1 MATDAENTGNDTGT
15 GSADT
20 GENSGADFGTANNT
34 DTGTGA
40 GTSGTLLTN
49 KPGEGANGNG
59 QQETGNADAKDGK
72 GEAGKEGAEAAAY
85 TLTAPE
91 GYPINE
97 GALKG
102 LNEMC
107 KAENLNEKQ
116 ANAVMAYM
124 QGNYTSFVA
133 QQQEAMQAQAK
144 TWIGEFQ
151 ADKEFGGDKFDASVA
166 DAQRALATFDKSGT
180 VSKMLAETGYGNNP
194 DVLRIFARVGRA
206 LGEDQL
212 AGNGGGGAEQKPLE
226 DRLYK
231 KQ

>member
-1 MATDAENTGNDTGT
+1 MATDAENTGTDTGT
-15 GSADT
+15 GSAD
-20 GENSGADFGTANNT
+20 SGTANNT
-34 DTGTGA
+34 ETVDNAGA

-49 KPGEGANGNG
+49 QPGEGENG
-59 QQETGNADAKDGK
+59 QQETGNADAKNGK
-72 GEAGKEGAEAAAY
+72 GESAKEGADAAAY

-91 GYPINE
+91 GYPISE

-102 LNEMC
+102 LNEVC
-107 KAENLNEKQ
+107 KSANLNEEQ

-133 QQQEAMQAQAK
+133 QQQEAIQAQAK

-151 ADKEFGGDKFDASVA
+151 ADKEFGGDKFNASVA

-226 DRLYK
+226 DRMYPNM
-231 KQ
+231 

>member
-1 MATDAENTGNDTGT
+1 MPTDVDTN
-15 GSADT
+15 A
-20 GENSGADFGTANNT
+20 T

-40 GTSGTLLTN
+40 AGTGANTDTGNDTGAGAGTPGTLLTS
-49 KPGEGANGNG
+49 KPGEGVNGNQDAG
-59 QQETGNADAKDGK
+59 STDGKDGNA
-72 GEAGKEGAEAAAY
+72 EAGKEGAEAVAY

-91 GYPINE
+91 GYPISD

-102 LNEMC
+102 LNEVC

-124 QGNYTSFVA
+124 KGNYTSFMA

-151 ADKEFGGDKFDASVA
+151 ADKEFGGDKFNASLA
-166 DAQRALATFDKSGT
+166 DAQRALATFDESGT

-194 DVLRIFARVGRA
+194 EVLRIFARVGRA
-206 LGEDQL
+206 LGEDKL
-212 AGNGGGGAEQKPLE
+212 IGNGGGAEQKPLE
-226 DRLYK
+226 DRLYPNM
-231 KQ
+231 

>member
-1 MATDAENTGNDTGT
+1 MATDADTNAQDTGTESAGTGANTGTDTNAGNDTGA
-15 GSADT
+15 G
-20 GENSGADFGTANNT
+20 
-34 DTGTGA
+34 TGTP
-40 GTSGTLLTN
+40 GTLLTD
-49 KPGEGANGNG
+49 KPGEGANG
-59 QQETGNADAKDGK
+59 QQETGKADTKDGK
-72 GEAGKEGAEAAAY
+72 AEAGKEGAEAAAY

-91 GYPINE
+91 GYPISE

-102 LNEMC
+102 LNEVC
-107 KAENLNEKQ
+107 KSANLSEEQ

-124 QGNYTSFVA
+124 KGNYTSFMA
-133 QQQEAMQAQAK
+133 QQQESVQAQA
-144 TWIGEFQ
+144 TAWIGEFK

-180 VSKMLAETGYGNNP
+180 VGKMLKETGYGNNP
-194 DVLRIFARVGRA
+194 EVLRIFARVGRA

>member
-1 MATDAENTGNDTGT
+1 MATDAENTDTGT
-15 GSADT
+15 GSAD
-20 GENSGADFGTANNT
+20 SGTANNT
-34 DTGTGA
+34 ETGA
-40 GTSGTLLTN
+40 NAGPGTPGTLLTD
-49 KPGEGANGNG
+49 KPGEGANDN
-59 QQETGNADAKDGK
+59 QDAGNADANDGK
-72 GEAGKEGAEAAAY
+72 GDTGKEGGEAAAY

-91 GYPINE
+91 GYPISE

-102 LNEMC
+102 LNEVC
-107 KAENLNEKQ
+107 KSANLNEEQ

-124 QGNYTSFVA
+124 HGNYTTA
-133 QQQEAMQAQAK
+133 IAAQQEAIQAQAK
-144 TWIGEFQ
+144 TWIGEFK

-212 AGNGGGGAEQKPLE
+212 AGNGGGGAEDKPLGE
-226 DRLYK
+226 RLYPNMK
-231 KQ
+231 DYL

>member
-1 MATDAENTGNDTGT
+1 MADVDTAAGTETGTTAETETTAATDASTQAPE
-15 GSADT
+15 
-20 GENSGADFGTANNT
+20 
-34 DTGTGA
+34 
-40 GTSGTLLTN
+40 TLLTD
-49 KPGEGANGNG
+49 KPGEGGNG
-59 QQETGNADAKDGK
+59 QQEAGKPDGADGK

-91 GYPINE
+91 GYPISE

-102 LNEMC
+102 LNEVC
-107 KAENLNEKQ
+107 KSANLNEEQ

-133 QQQEAMQAQAK
+133 AQQEAMQAQAK

-166 DAQRALATFDKSGT
+166 DAQRALATFDQSGT

-206 LGEDQL
+206 LGEDKII
-212 AGNGGGGAEQKPLE
+212 GNGSGGESVPLE
-226 DRLYK
+226 DRLFK
-231 KQ
+231 

>member
-1 MATDAENTGNDTGT
+1 MATDADTNATDTGT
-15 GSADT
+15 GSAD
-20 GENSGADFGTANNT
+20 SGTANNT
-34 DTGTGA
+34 DTGANSGA
-40 GTSGTLLTN
+40 DTSGTLLTD
-49 KPGEGANGNG
+49 KPGEGANG

-72 GEAGKEGAEAAAY
+72 GDVKEGGESAAY

-91 GYPINE
+91 GYPISE

-102 LNEMC
+102 LNEVC
-107 KAENLNEKQ
+107 KSANLNEDQ
-116 ANAVMAYM
+116 AKAVMAYM

-151 ADKEFGGDKFDASVA
+151 ADKEFGGDKFNASVA

-180 VSKMLAETGYGNNP
+180 VSKMLKETGYGNNP

-206 LGEDQL
+206 LGEDKL
-212 AGNGGGGAEQKPLE
+212 AGKGGGAEQKPLE
-226 DRLYK
+226 DRMYPNM
-231 KQ
+231 

>member
-1 MATDAENTGNDTGT
+1 MPTDVDTN
-15 GSADT
+15 A
-20 GENSGADFGTANNT
+20 T
-34 DTGTGA
+34 DTGTDTSTVNDNGA
-40 GTSGTLLTN
+40 GTGTPGTLLTD
-49 KPGEGANGNG
+49 KPGEGANDNQDAG
-59 QQETGNADAKDGK
+59 TADANDGK
-72 GEAGKEGAEAAAY
+72 GDTGKEGGEAAAY

-91 GYPINE
+91 GYPISE

-102 LNEMC
+102 LNEVC
-107 KAENLNEKQ
+107 KSANLNEEQ

-124 QGNYTSFVA
+124 QGNYTSFMA

-166 DAQRALATFDKSGT
+166 DAQRALAAFDKSGT
-180 VSKMLAETGYGNNP
+180 VSKMLKETGYGNNP

-212 AGNGGGGAEQKPLE
+212 AGNGGGGVEQKPLE
-226 DRLYK
+226 DRFYNK
-231 KQ
+231 P

>member
-1 MATDAENTGNDTGT
+1 MATDAENTGTDTGT
-15 GSADT
+15 GSAD
-20 GENSGADFGTANNT
+20 SGTANNT
-34 DTGTGA
+34 NTGANSGAGA

-49 KPGEGANGNG
+49 KPGEGINGN
-59 QQETGNADAKDGK
+59 QDAGNADAKDGK
-72 GEAGKEGAEAAAY
+72 GEAGKEGGEATAY

-91 GYPINE
+91 GYPISE

-102 LNEMC
+102 LNEVC
-107 KAENLNEKQ
+107 KSANLNEEQ

-133 QQQEAMQAQAK
+133 AQQEAMQAQAK

-166 DAQRALATFDKSGT
+166 DAQRALATFDQSGT

-206 LGEDQL
+206 LGEDKL
-212 AGNGGGGAEQKPLE
+212 IGNGSGGESVPLE
-226 DRLYK
+226 DRLFK
-231 KQ
+231 

>member
-1 MATDAENTGNDTGT
+1 MADVDTTAETDIGATLEAGTPAATDT
-15 GSADT
+15 SAQT
-20 GENSGADFGTANNT
+20 P
-34 DTGTGA
+34 
-40 GTSGTLLTN
+40 GTLLTD
-49 KPGEGANGNG
+49 KPGEGANG
-59 QQETGNADAKDGK
+59 QQEAGKPDGADGK
-72 GEAGKEGAEAAAY
+72 GEAGKEGADAAAY

-91 GYPINE
+91 GYPISE

-102 LNEMC
+102 LNEVC
-107 KAENLNEKQ
+107 KNANLNEEQ

-124 QGNYTSFVA
+124 KGNYTSA
-133 QQQEAMQAQAK
+133 MASQQEAMQAQAK

-151 ADKEFGGDKFDASVA
+151 ADKDFGGDKFDASVA
-166 DAQRALATFDKSGT
+166 DAQRALATFDQSGT

-226 DRLYK
+226 DRMYPNM
-231 KQ
+231 

>member
-1 MATDAENTGNDTGT
+1 MATDADTNATDTGT
-15 GSADT
+15 GSAD
-20 GENSGADFGTANNT
+20 SGTANNT
-34 DTGTGA
+34 ETGANAGA
-40 GTSGTLLTN
+40 GTSGTLLTD
-49 KPGEGANGNG
+49 KPGEGANG

-72 GEAGKEGAEAAAY
+72 GEAGKEGGEATAY

-91 GYPINE
+91 GYPISE

-102 LNEMC
+102 LNDVC
-107 KAENLNEKQ
+107 KSANLNEEQ

-133 QQQEAMQAQAK
+133 QQQEAMQTQAK

-180 VSKMLAETGYGNNP
+180 VSKMLKETGYGNNP

-212 AGNGGGGAEQKPLE
+212 IGKGGGAENKPLE
-226 DRLYK
+226 DRMYPNM
-231 KQ
+231 

>member
-1 MATDAENTGNDTGT
+1 MATDADTNVTDTGA
-15 GSADT
+15 GSADS
-20 GENSGADFGTANNT
+20 GANSGADSGTANNT
-34 DTGTGA
+34 DTGAGA

-49 KPGEGANGNG
+49 KPGEGVNGN
-59 QQETGNADAKDGK
+59 QDAGNADAKDGK

-91 GYPINE
+91 GYPISE

-102 LNEMC
+102 LNDVC
-107 KAENLNEKQ
+107 KTANLNEEQ

-124 QGNYTSFVA
+124 KGNYTTA
-133 QQQEAMQAQAK
+133 MAAQQEAIQAQAK

-151 ADKEFGGDKFDASVA
+151 ADKDFGGDKFDASVA

>member
-1 MATDAENTGNDTGT
+1 MANVDTAAG
-15 GSADT
+15 
-20 GENSGADFGTANNT
+20 T
-34 DTGTGA
+34 DTGTTA
-40 GTSGTLLTN
+40 ETETTAATDASTQAPGTLLTDQ
-49 KPGEGANGNG
+49 PGEGGNG
-59 QQETGNADAKDGK
+59 QPDAGKPDATAK
-72 GEAGKEGAEAAAY
+72 GEAGKEGVEAAAY

-91 GYPINE
+91 GYPISE

-102 LNEMC
+102 LNEVC
-107 KAENLNEKQ
+107 KSANLNEEQ

-124 QGNYTSFVA
+124 QSNYTSFVA

-151 ADKEFGGDKFDASVA
+151 ADKEFGGDKFDASLA

-180 VSKMLAETGYGNNP
+180 VSKMLRETGYGNNP

-212 AGNGGGGAEQKPLE
+212 IGKGGGAEQKPLE
-226 DRLYK
+226 ERLFK
-231 KQ
+231 K